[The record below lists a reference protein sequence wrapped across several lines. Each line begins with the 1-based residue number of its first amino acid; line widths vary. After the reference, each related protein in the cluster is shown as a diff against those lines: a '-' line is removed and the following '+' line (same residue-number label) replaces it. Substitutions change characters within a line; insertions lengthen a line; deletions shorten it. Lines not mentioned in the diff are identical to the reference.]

1 MIQERRND
9 VVYEISLVKGQPIKG
24 SEQGKML
31 ETFVGA
37 IDFGEL
43 VNRYRIP
50 HLDYATDKG
59 YQRKPSSSR
68 VNSLARDLSAGMV
81 DLPTAVLLSVRVKDL
96 SPRRDK
102 YGHYTLAIPDNSR
115 RPFYVIDGQ
124 HRLEALKKLIND
136 EKQSREKWHTF
147 KIPTVI
153 IFGADENTE
162 MDQFH
167 TVNSNAK
174 SISTDL
180 ALALLR
186 QRAKDNKAFR
196 KYLVEKGQEWKVHGQ
211 ELMELVAEL
220 EMWKDKIR
228 FPNQPKGRTL
238 VRSNTFVRSLKPCL
252 EQANFG
258 DYAIEEQAI
267 IINAYWEGI
276 GKVLPECF
284 FSPNDYNI
292 QGGIGV
298 NVLHFLLP
306 TALFYANK
314 LGGDEGSSE
323 TFYRI
328 YEATLLELSG
338 ENRANGEAVGYNF
351 WRVGA
356 EGASGAFSSH
366 PGQRVLRDRIR
377 RMLMANLKDEEVW

>member
-1 MIQERRND
+1 MI
-9 VVYEISLVKGQPIKG
+9 YEIQLIKGQPIKG
-24 SEQGKML
+24 SARG
-31 ETFVGA
+31 ETL
-37 IDFGEL
+37 DTYMTSMKFGEL

-50 HLDYATDKG
+50 HLDYATNKG
-59 YQRKPSSSR
+59 YQRKPSPSR
-68 VNSLARDLSAGMV
+68 VNSLARDLSEGMV
-81 DLPTAVLLSVRVKDL
+81 DLPTAVLLSVRANDVA
-96 SPRRDK
+96 PRRDK
-102 YGHYTLAIPDNSR
+102 YGRYSLSLPDNGR

-136 EKQSREKWHTF
+136 EKQHREKWHSF
-147 KIPTVI
+147 KIPAVI

-180 ALALLR
+180 ALTLLR
-186 QRAKDNKAFR
+186 QRATKNNAFR
-196 KYLVEKGQEWKVHGQ
+196 KYLVEKGQAWKVHAQ
-211 ELMELVAEL
+211 ELMEMVAEL

-228 FPNQPKGRTL
+228 FPNEPKGRTL

-258 DYAIEEQAI
+258 DFSIEEQAI

-284 FSPNDYNI
+284 FTPNDYNI

-298 NVLHFLLP
+298 NVLHYLLP
-306 TALFYANK
+306 TALFYANR
-314 LGGDEGSSE
+314 LGGDVGRSE
-323 TFYRI
+323 TFCRI

-338 ENRANGEAVGYNF
+338 DNQSNGEAVGFNF
-351 WRVGA
+351 WRVGP

-377 RMLMANLKDEEVW
+377 RMLMANLKDEEAW

>member
-1 MIQERRND
+1 MEYKIQ
-9 VVYEISLVKGQPIKG
+9 LLKGQSIKSSVRG
-24 SEQGKML
+24 
-31 ETFVGA
+31 ETLDTFMA
-37 IDFGEL
+37 TIEFGEL
-43 VNRYRIP
+43 VNRYQIP

-96 SPRRDK
+96 VPRRDK
-102 YGHYTLAIPDNSR
+102 YGQYRLTIPDNGR

-147 KIPTVI
+147 KIPVVI

-186 QRAKDNKAFR
+186 QRATKNNAFR
-196 KYLVEKGQEWKVHGQ
+196 KYLVEKGQEWKVHAQ
-211 ELMELVAEL
+211 ELMEMVAEL

-228 FPNQPKGRTL
+228 FPNEPKGRTL

-258 DYAIEEQAI
+258 ASSIEEQAI

-306 TALFYANK
+306 TALFYANR
-314 LGGDEGSSE
+314 LGGDAGSSE

-338 ENRANGEAVGYNF
+338 DNQSNGEAVGYNF

-377 RMLMANLKDEEVW
+377 RMLMANLQDEPTW

>member
-1 MIQERRND
+1 MS
-9 VVYEISLVKGQPIKG
+9 YEIYLLKTQPIQG
-24 SEQGKML
+24 SERGKSL

-43 VNRYRIP
+43 VERYNIP
-50 HLDYATDKG
+50 HRNHAADTG
-59 YQRKPSSSR
+59 YQRKPSPSR

-81 DLPTAVLLSVRVKDL
+81 DLPTAVLLSVRLKDIY
-96 SPRRDK
+96 PRREK
-102 YGHYTLAIPDNSR
+102 TGQYKLTLPDRRR

-124 HRLEALKKLIND
+124 HRLEALKKLFND
-136 EKQSREKWHTF
+136 ERQSREKWHKF
-147 KIPTVI
+147 KIPAVI

-180 ALALLR
+180 ALDLLR
-186 QRAKDNKAFR
+186 QRATKNNAFK
-196 KYLVEKGQEWKVHGQ
+196 KYLVEKGQAWKVHAQ
-211 ELMELVAEL
+211 ELTETVSQLG
-220 EMWKDKIR
+220 MWKDKIQ
-228 FPNQPKGRTL
+228 FPNEDKERTL

-252 EQANFG
+252 EQANFR
-258 DYAIEEQAI
+258 DYSIDEQAI
-267 IINAYWEGI
+267 IINAFWQGI

-298 NVLHFLLP
+298 NVLHYLLP
-306 TALFYANK
+306 TALFYADRF
-314 LGGDEGSSE
+314 GGKVVESD
-323 TFYRI
+323 TFYKI
-328 YEATLLELSG
+328 YEATLHELSG
-338 ENRANGEAVGYNF
+338 DNQSNGEAVGYNF
-351 WRVGA
+351 WRVGP
-356 EGASGAFSSH
+356 EGAAGAFSSH

-377 RMLMANLKDEEVW
+377 RMLMANLKDEPAW